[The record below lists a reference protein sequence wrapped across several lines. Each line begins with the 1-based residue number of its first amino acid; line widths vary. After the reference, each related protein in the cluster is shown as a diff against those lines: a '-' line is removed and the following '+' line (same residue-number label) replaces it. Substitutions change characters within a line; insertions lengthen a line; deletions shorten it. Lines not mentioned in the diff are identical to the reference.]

1 MKPNSSV
8 HLMVISSVRPE
19 PTSGGQIILFRHL
32 SQLPEQWTWEVHGT
46 EPTCL
51 TWRTALRRLG
61 GKLGTISW
69 GKMLAE
75 SFWVLWK
82 GRWLDE
88 WLPPPPANKRT
99 VVLTV
104 AHGDACHAAARYA
117 RKHRLPLVTFF
128 HDWWPDFP
136 PLLPFLRPVLERQMR
151 DLARVSSICLC
162 CSPAMRDFLGP
173 HRASHVLYPIPAQQR
188 LLPITPS
195 APTGQDAAFR
205 VVYFGNL
212 QEYGPMVGKLL
223 HQLKD
228 HPFLRLQVRGS
239 NPSWPASW
247 REEFSTRGL
256 WLPFQPLNELEG
268 WLQTADAF
276 LVTQSFDPA
285 LARRMTTS
293 FPTKLCECAAY
304 AKPLI
309 VWGPSY
315 GSAALWAGNND
326 KALVVSSPNP
336 RELVTALEHLARQ
349 PEEQRRLSLAA
360 ARAYASEF
368 NPQKLQELFLSAIER
383 ALSAPVSF

>member
-1 MKPNSSV
+1 
-8 HLMVISSVRPE
+8 MVISSVRPE
-19 PTSGGQIILFRHL
+19 PTSGGQIILFRHF

-69 GKMLAE
+69 GKVLAE

-88 WLPPPPANKRT
+88 CLPPPPAHKST

-117 RKHRLPLVTFF
+117 RKHRLPLVIFL

-136 PLLPFLRPVLERQMR
+136 PLLPFLRPVLERHIR
-151 DLARVSSICLC
+151 DLSRASSLCLC
-162 CSPAMRDFLGP
+162 SSPGMRDFLGP
-173 HRASHVLYPIPAQQR
+173 DHASHVLYPIPAQQP
-188 LLPITPS
+188 LLPVTPS
-195 APTGQDAAFR
+195 APAGQDAAFR
-205 VVYFGNL
+205 LVYFGNL

-223 HQLKD
+223 HHLKD
-228 HPFLRLQVRGS
+228 HPFLRLQVRGA

-247 REEFSTRGL
+247 CEEFSTRGL
-256 WLPFQPLNELEG
+256 WLPFQPRNELEG

-285 LARRMTTS
+285 LARRMATS
-293 FPTKLCECAAY
+293 FPSKLCECAAY

-309 VWGPSY
+309 LWGPSH

-326 KALVVSSPNP
+326 KALVVPSPDP
-336 RELVTALEHLARQ
+336 LALVAALERLARQ
-349 PEEQRRLSLAA
+349 PEEQRRLSFASS
-360 ARAYASEF
+360 RAYASEF
-368 NPQKLQELFLSAIER
+368 DPQKLQELFLSSIER
-383 ALSAPVSF
+383 ARSAPASF